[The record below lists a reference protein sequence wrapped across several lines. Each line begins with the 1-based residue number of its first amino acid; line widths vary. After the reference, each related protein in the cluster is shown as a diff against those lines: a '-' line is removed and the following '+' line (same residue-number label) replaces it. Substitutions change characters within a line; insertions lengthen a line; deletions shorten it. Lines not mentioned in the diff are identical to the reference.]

1 MQSIPKNDVSLEKT
15 RKEACAI
22 KGKSSDS
29 AKELATYCVT
39 WGV

>member
-1 MQSIPKNDVSLEKT
+1 MQCIPKNDISLEKA

-22 KGKSSDS
+22 KGKTSDS
-29 AKELATYCVT
+29 ATELATYCVI